1 MNLAKR
7 EYVPFQKG
15 EHSIREDGI
24 FKIVFGSNQR
34 SQYLKEFL
42 ESILH
47 RKITNIVVMNDV
59 ALNKTHEDNK
69 LMRLD
74 ILAEVDGKEKIN
86 VEIQNKNE
94 YNVIERS
101 EVYASGIVYNALNVG
116 DKYSKVPE
124 TIVIWLLGFNI
135 FKDGNYH
142 EISRMRR
149 DYNGEP
155 IDDNITYHYIQLPKF
170 LEQTKEIKTKE
181 EQWLAYI
188 TNSLNKEELEEIKSV
203 YDKTPKDVTLTVGFN
218 RRFSPYA
225 TKLKQLVGEG
235 PKNIVATMNAGFI
248 PADMWVHDLEIG
260 GGRIVGEAC
269 HFIDLCSYIAGSK
282 VIAVCMN
289 AMGVNPEENTD
300 NATILLKYEN
310 GSNAV
315 INYFANGSK
324 SYAKERVEVY
334 SQERVFVV
342 DNWRKLQA
350 FGVKGFSKKSGT
362 MDKGHRDEFALLNER
377 ILKGGEPLI
386 DFDCIVNTTEASFA
400 AIESLRSG
408 KWVKIS

>member
-7 EYVPFQKG
+7 EYVPFKES
-15 EHSIREDGI
+15 EHSIRNDGI

-34 SQYLKEFL
+34 SQYLREFL

-47 RKITNIVVMNDV
+47 KKITNIVVMNDV

-101 EVYASGIVYNALNVG
+101 EVYASGIVYNALNIG

-149 DYNGEP
+149 DFNGEP
-155 IDDNITYHYIQLPKF
+155 VDNNITYHYIQLPKF
-170 LEQTKEIKTKE
+170 LEQTREIKTKE

-188 TNSLNKEELEEIKSV
+188 TNSLNKEELEELFVMNRSIEEINKIV
-203 YDKTPKDVTLTVGFN
+203 DIVMTDQDV
-218 RRFSPYA
+218 
-225 TKLKQLVGEG
+225 
-235 PKNIVATMNAGFI
+235 
-248 PADMWVHDLEIG
+248 
-260 GGRIVGEAC
+260 
-269 HFIDLCSYIAGSK
+269 
-282 VIAVCMN
+282 
-289 AMGVNPEENTD
+289 
-300 NATILLKYEN
+300 
-310 GSNAV
+310 
-315 INYFANGSK
+315 
-324 SYAKERVEVY
+324 
-334 SQERVFVV
+334 
-342 DNWRKLQA
+342 
-350 FGVKGFSKKSGT
+350 
-362 MDKGHRDEFALLNER
+362 RDALNER
-377 ILKGGEPLI
+377 ILAENLERLKAQKAYSDGKEAGIEEGIEQGVEQKNKENAKKMKEKGI
-386 DFDCIVNTTEASFA
+386 DIKIIEEVTGLTEEE
-400 AIESLRSG
+400 IKKL
-408 KWVKIS
+408 

>member
-149 DYNGEP
+149 DFNGEP

-188 TNSLNKEELEEIKSV
+188 TNSLNKEELEELFAMNRSIEEINKIV
-203 YDKTPKDVTLTVGFN
+203 DIVMTDQDV
-218 RRFSPYA
+218 RA
-225 TKLKQLVGEG
+225 
-235 PKNIVATMNAGFI
+235 A
-248 PADMWVHDLEIG
+248 
-260 GGRIVGEAC
+260 
-269 HFIDLCSYIAGSK
+269 
-282 VIAVCMN
+282 
-289 AMGVNPEENTD
+289 
-300 NATILLKYEN
+300 
-310 GSNAV
+310 
-315 INYFANGSK
+315 
-324 SYAKERVEVY
+324 
-334 SQERVFVV
+334 
-342 DNWRKLQA
+342 
-350 FGVKGFSKKSGT
+350 
-362 MDKGHRDEFALLNER
+362 LNER
-377 ILKGGEPLI
+377 ILAENLERLKAQKAYSDGKEAGIGQGVVLEKRENAKKMKEEGISIEIIEKVTGL
-386 DFDCIVNTTEASFA
+386 TEEE
-400 AIESLRSG
+400 IEKL
-408 KWVKIS
+408 